1 MAHATP
7 RIKRLDSGAITQNLT
22 TTYYGPRTVLAIPQN
37 ANGPVGGKP
46 SDFASSRFP
55 LRISAVY
62 LEVTTL
68 AGAPAPTQLTMRLT
82 RDANADFCVVP
93 ETVATI
99 ATGVTTA
106 TSGSVVF
113 KVEADAL
120 LETPNLFLTVR
131 TNTGTAVLT
140 RAIVTYETNLY

>member
-7 RIKRLDSGAITQNLT
+7 RIRRVDSGAITQNLT
-22 TTYYGPRTVLAIPQN
+22 TTYYGPRTVLAI
-37 ANGPVGGKP
+37 ADGGTGPIGGKP
-46 SDFASSRFP
+46 SDFTSSRFP
-55 LRISAVY
+55 IRISAIY

-68 AGAPAPTQLTMRLT
+68 AGAPAPTQLTMRIT

-93 ETVATI
+93 ETTATI
-99 ATGVTTA
+99 VTGVTTA

-120 LETPNLFLTVR
+120 LETKNMFLTVR